1 MSIEFL
7 DLEGEARLK
16 IEPPVQEFEGTVSYR
31 SRLVTKEGASSMLGL
46 FDQTDESSMYYFQRG
61 FQPEIMDILESST
74 QSSQKALRAIGYGYD
89 MTERITNGQRIL
101 NVRQNIPNIAKW
113 NSIFEKSEIDLLF
126 SEVDY
131 GLYNNS
137 LAEEL
142 YFEDRIITI
151 SNAEPWRFHDLSIH
165 PIGHFLITGEL
176 MTNAI
181 YDAAEIKNEY
191 STKEQRQQL
200 HDNSLWYNIDNFTE
214 EMAYTILQGKSKLLE
229 NKISMFIKRIGFC
242 IPRIELD
249 FYNAEYLK
257 SETITELTSEIINKA
272 TEFNNL
278 VSK

>member
-1 MSIEFL
+1 
-7 DLEGEARLK
+7 
-16 IEPPVQEFEGTVSYR
+16 
-31 SRLVTKEGASSMLGL
+31 
-46 FDQTDESSMYYFQRG
+46 MYYFQRG

-74 QSSQKALRAIGYGYD
+74 QSSQKALRAIGYDYD

-131 GLYNNS
+131 GLYNNL

-142 YFEDRIITI
+142 YFEDRIIPI

-200 HDNSLWYNIDNFTE
+200 HDNSLWFNIDNFTE

>member
-142 YFEDRIITI
+142 YFEDRIIPI
-151 SNAEPWRFHDLSIH
+151 SN
-165 PIGHFLITGEL
+165 
-176 MTNAI
+176 
-181 YDAAEIKNEY
+181 AAEIKNEY

>member
-7 DLEGEARLK
+7 DLKGEARLK

-31 SRLVTKEGASSMLGL
+31 SRLTTKEDTSSMLGL

-74 QSSQKALRAIGYGYD
+74 QSSQKALRAIGYDYD

-101 NVRQNIPNIAKW
+101 NVRQNIPDIAKW
-113 NSIFEKSEIDLLF
+113 NSIFEKSGIDLLF

-142 YFEDRIITI
+142 YFEDRIIPI

-181 YDAAEIKNEY
+181 YDASEIKEEY
-191 STKEQRQQL
+191 SSKEQRKDSL
-200 HDNSLWYNIDNFTE
+200 DNSLWYNIDNFTE
-214 EMAYTILQGKSKLLE
+214 EIAYSIILGKT
-229 NKISMFIKRIGFC
+229 NKIESRITNFIRRIGFC
-242 IPRIELD
+242 IPRIELES
-249 FYNAEYLK
+249 YNSEYLK
-257 SETITELTSEIINKA
+257 DEAILTLTQEVFERA
-272 TEFNNL
+272 EEFNNL
-278 VSK
+278 GGR